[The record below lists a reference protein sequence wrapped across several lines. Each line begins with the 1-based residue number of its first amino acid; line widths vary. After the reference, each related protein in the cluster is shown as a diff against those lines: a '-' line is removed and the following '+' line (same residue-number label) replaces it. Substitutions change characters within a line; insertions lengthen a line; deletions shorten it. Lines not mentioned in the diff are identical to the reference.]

1 MKKPIIL
8 MSVAIQFFSI
18 AVFSQ
23 QKDTVVTL
31 PEITITKSV
40 NVTMEVDKAFV
51 KAFPDAQN
59 VKWYTLQKDFLAK
72 FMENDV
78 KHNALFKK
86 NGYMK
91 YDIGFGKEENLP
103 DRIKKM
109 IVDAYQE
116 FKITNATNVK
126 SAGRDIW
133 VVNLEGIKSYIIV
146 RVEEEELEEVKRYTK
161 AE

>member
-1 MKKPIIL
+1 

-91 YDIGFGKEENLP
+91 YDISFGKEENLP
-103 DRIKKM
+103 ERIKKM

>member
-1 MKKPIIL
+1 MT
-8 MSVAIQFFSI
+8 VAIQFVSI
-18 AVFSQ
+18 TVFSQ

-40 NVTMEVDKAFV
+40 NVTQEVDKAFV
-51 KAFPDAQN
+51 KAFPNAQS
-59 VKWYTLQKDFLAK
+59 VKWYMLQKDFLAK

-91 YDIGFGKEENLP
+91 YDISFGKEENLP
-103 DRIKKM
+103 ERIKKM
-109 IVDAYQE
+109 IGDAYQE

-161 AE
+161 AD

>member
-91 YDIGFGKEENLP
+91 YDISFGKEENLP
-103 DRIKKM
+103 ERIKKM

>member
-1 MKKPIIL
+1 MKKTIIL
-8 MSVAIQFFSI
+8 MSVAIQFISI

-23 QKDTVVTL
+23 EKDTIVTL

-91 YDIGFGKEENLP
+91 YDIGFGKEGNLP
-103 DRIKKM
+103 ERIKKM

>member
-1 MKKPIIL
+1 
-8 MSVAIQFFSI
+8 MSVAIQLVSV
-18 AVFSQ
+18 AVYSQ

-40 NVTMEVDKAFV
+40 NVTQEVDKAFK
-51 KAFPDAQN
+51 KAFPNAQD
-59 VKWYTLQKDFLAK
+59 VKWYMLQKDFLAK
-72 FMENDV
+72 FMESDV

-91 YDIGFGKEENLP
+91 YDISFGKEENLP
-103 DRIKKM
+103 ERIKKM
-109 IVDAYQE
+109 IQDAYEE

-133 VVNLEGIKSYIIV
+133 VANLEGIKSYVIV